1 MAGRDKSAGQ
11 SLGSVRDK
19 ESVMSLPSCCQ
30 YHGFDECGCRQGHD
44 CPERMPSPEDAAG
57 WLVWLVVSMVSLVS
71 AGVIA
76 ALIASLP

>member
-1 MAGRDKSAGQ
+1 
-11 SLGSVRDK
+11 
-19 ESVMSLPSCCQ
+19 MSDDWPHQ
-30 YHGFDECGCRQGHD
+30 E
-44 CPERMPSPEDAAG
+44 EAAG